1 MSMPDPNSLDPAAR
15 QAVAGVAKWW
25 WMFIITGILWLI
37 IGVILFQFDTDSL
50 ATLGYLV
57 GFMLLFTGIE
67 QFFVASAAQGWKWVW
82 ILFGVFFVLGGLWAI
97 VNPFAT
103 AFSLATSLGLLFV
116 LVGIF
121 WIIEAF
127 ATKSDNPL
135 WWLGLLSGLIMVG
148 MAWWVSQQNTVAKVF
163 TLLTFAAIWALIHGI
178 GDIIRAFQIKK
189 LGALVR
195 GAA

>member
-1 MSMPDPNSLDPAAR
+1 MSASMPNEAR
-15 QAVAGVAKWW
+15 AAVAGVAKWW
-25 WMFIITGILWLI
+25 WLFIITGILWLVI
-37 IGVILFQFDTDSL
+37 SFILFQFDTQSL

-67 QFFVASAAQGWKWVW
+67 QFVVASATQGWKWVW
-82 ILFGVFFVLGGLWAI
+82 ILFGIFFVLGGAWAI

-103 AFSLATSLGLLFV
+103 AFALATSLGVLFV

-127 ATKSDNPL
+127 ATKSANPL
-135 WWLGLLSGLIMVG
+135 WWLGLVSGLIMVG

-178 GDIIRAFQIKK
+178 GDFVRAFQLKK
-189 LGALVR
+189 LGALVK